1 MNETISFPAVKYSK
15 NNKMENYNKIV
26 ALVELMKEDI
36 DKFFV
41 KGNKSAGTR
50 VRTACQDLK
59 KLAQELRGDV
69 QDAKKSTK

>member
-1 MNETISFPAVKYSK
+1 MNETIPFHAVKYSK

-41 KGNKSAGTR
+41 KGNKSAGT
-50 VRTACQDLK
+50 L
-59 KLAQELRGDV
+59 
-69 QDAKKSTK
+69 S